1 MSKLL
6 TKLRNNKK
14 KGFTLVELLVV
25 IAIIGVLMAIIIP
38 LAISFMDGSQ
48 ETTARSTAANI
59 YSTATAYQ
67 TQLMSKNLAPI
78 TSSGQDLGNRLVADG
93 YLPKTDFVADTTPD
107 TSMTK
112 GQVKIELVSGS
123 GEYKIKKVTVCY
135 LDTKTI
141 DYDPNNVFGTTTT

>member
-78 TSSGQDLGNRLVADG
+78 TSSGQALGNALVADG
-93 YLPKTDFVADTTPD
+93 YLPTTDFVADTTPD

-112 GQVKIELVSGS
+112 GQVKIKLVPGS
-123 GEYKIKKVTVCY
+123 YKIEKVTVCY

-141 DYDPNNVFGTTTT
+141 DYDPNNVFATTT

>member
-78 TSSGQDLGNRLVADG
+78 TSSGQDLGNRLVSEG
-93 YLPKTDFVADTTPD
+93 YLPATDFVPD
-107 TSMTK
+107 STDDDRMTK
-112 GQVKIELVSGS
+112 GQVKIKLVPGS
-123 GEYKIKKVTVCY
+123 YKIEKVTVCY
-135 LDTKTI
+135 LDKETV
-141 DYDPNNVFGTTTT
+141 DYDPNNVFGITTT